1 MTRTV
6 QVFSPLGRQ
15 ADIGDDVKTEVANLA
30 GGVLGILD
38 NTKPNARFLM
48 EQVAQRVGERAGGM
62 QLSIERKGSAAEG
75 MNEDVRERLAATAN
89 VIFTGS
95 GD

>member
-6 QVFSPLGRQ
+6 QVFSPLGRT
-15 ADIGDDVKTEVANLA
+15 ADIGDDVKTEIAELA

-38 NTKPNARFLM
+38 NTKPNARLLM
-48 EQVAQRVGERAGGM
+48 AEVGKRVGERAGGM
-62 QLSIERKGSAAEG
+62 QLTIERKGSAAEG
-75 MNEDVRERLAATAN
+75 MDEDVRERLAATAN